1 MENRMKNVYQKMRQN
16 RECAQTKTNMD
27 SIINEM
33 SRNRQADQ
41 LNQANNLQHII
52 AEAEKN
58 KVQSE
63 MVQTKKRLQELEESK
78 HGLAA
83 EVQHLKDQ
91 LHRFDSPS
99 SQFSAVGC
107 TGANKNANEP
117 LRQEIE
123 MLKSELAR
131 QRTSEHI
138 PVHHHHVRAPS
149 CVPDQSLEV
158 IKTIEKYE
166 KQKDFFQDHNQALK
180 VLLKEKE
187 KAEQHMAQDV
197 QILKEKNSVL
207 ELNNCKLQSEL
218 DSLFNKY
225 NEMNS
230 EAEKYA
236 NYLRSTEDQLSLS
249 EKKRDEL
256 KVDAQ
261 ETIKLWKN
269 KVKKLEKN
277 LERHKS
283 EAKSLGEQNQGLIG
297 NFNNLTGQIE
307 ARNQEASVL
316 REINANLENKVKGLE
331 IEMNHLK
338 MGTEDIKSQ
347 SVGYKEE
354 LLEVKNLNKSLELKL
369 NDLQNDKMNLERQ
382 KATEEN
388 KNYDLNQKVFEIQ
401 AELEA
406 TRLERKDLDN
416 YVGKLEAEVQKLR
429 SMVDNMTQSEND
441 AKDELNTFSKQALM
455 VTFNI
460 WINTLII
467 LKNRIFILFFI

>member
-1 MENRMKNVYQKMRQN
+1 MENRLKNVYQKMRQH

-27 SIINEM
+27 SIISEM
-33 SRNRQADQ
+33 SRNRQTDQ
-41 LNQANNLQHII
+41 LNQANNLQQII

-58 KVQSE
+58 KAQNE
-63 MVQTKKRLQELEESK
+63 MLQTKKRLQELEESK

-99 SQFSAVGC
+99 SQFSASAGC
-107 TGANKNANEP
+107 TGTNKNVNEP

-131 QRTSEHI
+131 QRTAESHVPI
-138 PVHHHHVRAPS
+138 HHHHVPRPP

-187 KAEQHMAQDV
+187 KTEHQQAQEL

-207 ELNNCKLQSEL
+207 ELNNCKLQSEM
-218 DSLFNKY
+218 DNLFNKY
-225 NEMNS
+225 NEINA

-283 EAKSLGEQNQGLIG
+283 DAKSLGEQNQGLIG
-297 NFNNLTGQIE
+297 NFNNLTSQIE

-316 REINANLENKVKGLE
+316 REINGNLENKVKAQE
-331 IEMNHLK
+331 IEINHLK
-338 MGTEDIKSQ
+338 MGAEDLKSQ

-354 LLEVKNLNKSLELKL
+354 LLEVKNLNKSLELKI
-369 NDLQNDKMNLERQ
+369 NDLLNDKMNLERQ

-388 KNYDLNQKVFEIQ
+388 KTYDLNQKVCEMQ
-401 AELEA
+401 TELE
-406 TRLERKDLDN
+406 TMRLERKDLDN

-429 SMVDNMTQSEND
+429 GMVDNMTQSECD
-441 AKDELNTFSKQALM
+441 AKDELNTFSKQAMM
-455 VTFNI
+455 VTLLFYYP
-460 WINTLII
+460 II
-467 LKNRIFILFFI
+467 F